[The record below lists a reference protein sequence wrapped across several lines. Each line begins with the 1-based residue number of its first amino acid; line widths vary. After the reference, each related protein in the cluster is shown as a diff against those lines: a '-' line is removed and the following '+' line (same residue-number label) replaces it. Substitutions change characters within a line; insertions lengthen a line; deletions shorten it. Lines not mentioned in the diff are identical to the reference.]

1 MDKFGGIFE
10 DLTINDEVGRVAR
23 RKAIAVANKR
33 VDDRFGDFIKSA
45 SSAEEAEERIGLIKS
60 DLENAVK
67 EACAEFDVDHST
79 ILASITDKLS
89 KPKKE
94 EKTPQEL
101 EREEMAREHNEKVD
115 KDKDEDEEAFNVE
128 HPGWD
133 NNFGPAGKAAS
144 RRIAGSPVCPECQ
157 TPLEE
162 NDRGQLTYC
171 PLHRKDVTPY
181 NRPQSSSVKEARR
194 PKMCPYHSEL
204 VNASLQTGE
213 PQYAAF
219 APLVGG
225 DSHCGGS
232 FESKCNFK
240 PAMVTQD
247 FWDQKETERAERKEQ
262 RELDRQQEN
271 SFEMEA
277 PHPDEILEES
287 HDISDQ
293 ASLSDLDNA
302 PSAVGEG
309 MSGDSY
315 DAGESFAESAEPVLA
330 KAANCGCDE
339 GQMCEKGSCEKCDE
353 KRKKEASS
361 NCKCWNGYERVPGTK
376 PCAEGSCQKCDNH
389 RKSASWTITA
399 ISDGDSWQKNEKVEQ
414 SEGPS
419 PKIDKGVW
427 KTLDR
432 IDVDA
437 GPYKTRQQ
445 DVLDGPDYSKNDSHG
460 QATADSVLE
469 QTKAVTTQDKLPSE
483 ESNAGFNTDKNLD
496 VNHTDTFNNDGQA
509 NPVTSEVLAARAA
522 ALDFDPRI
530 ADYQIQNAQGNMMD
544 PIPDPSQHP
553 IRRNDGSGSFIDYTG
568 MSPADQQKALDTN
581 FPNPASKPPL
591 GMGNMNPLG
600 AGSPQPSQPP
610 QPSGQ
615 AQQLFNMFDKAPG
628 NQGGGMDLGQ
638 AAGQALNAVGQP
650 VQDAVQ
656 GIGNAVTNPMETAK
670 GIANGVGNIFSAAA
684 HKVNE
689 VDGKFYV
696 IEDGN
701 EKAAGPFDTEADA
714 RSRAKELNNLENL
727 EREAGI
733 GDFFNGVGNAVGDIF
748 GGGDQNAAPP
758 QTSPPGFTQGPA
770 GGGMMNSL
778 NPLNPN
784 SHPDMNKPW
793 RGQPLFHPDGSDN
806 PKAMPDYWNHPDNTQ
821 ELKDAN
827 GKFLDEEKALDGITI
842 KPKTEGL
849 EA

>member
-10 DLTINDEVGRVAR
+10 DLTLNDEVGRVAR

-33 VDDRFGDFIKSA
+33 VDDRFGDFIKAA
-45 SSAEEAEERIGLIKS
+45 SSAEEAEERFGLIKE
-60 DLENAVK
+60 DLENSVK
-67 EACAEFDVDHST
+67 EACAEFDVDHGPV
-79 ILASITDKLS
+79 LASIN
-89 KPKKE
+89 KKFE
-94 EKTPQEL
+94 REKTHQEL

-115 KDKDEDEEAFNVE
+115 KNKNKDKDKDKNEDDEVFNVG

-144 RRIAGSPVCPECQ
+144 
-157 TPLEE
+157 L
-162 NDRGQLTYC
+162 
-171 PLHRKDVTPY
+171 
-181 NRPQSSSVKEARR
+181 KEARR

-353 KRKKEASS
+353 RRKKEASS
-361 NCKCWNGYERVPGTK
+361 DCKCWNGYERVPGTK
-376 PCAEGSCQKCDNH
+376 PCAEGSCKKCDDH
-389 RKSASWTITA
+389 RKNAKIAAGLTGSRNANWTVTA
-399 ISDGDSWQKNEKVEQ
+399 ISDGDSWQKSEKLEQ

-469 QTKAVTTQDKLPSE
+469 QTKAVTTQEKLPSE
-483 ESNAGFNTDKNLD
+483 ESNAGFNTDKSLA

-522 ALDFDPRI
+522 ALDFDPRV
-530 ADYQIQNAQGNMMD
+530 ADYRIQNAQGNMMD
-544 PIPDPSQHP
+544 PTPNPSQHP
-553 IRRNDGSGSFIDYTG
+553 IRRNDESGGSFIDYTG

-600 AGSPQPSQPP
+600 AGSPQPPQPS

-615 AQQLFNMFDKAPG
+615 TQQLFNMFDKAPG

-656 GIGNAVTNPMETAK
+656 GIGNAVANPMDTAK
-670 GIANGVGNIFSAAA
+670 GIANGVGNIFSSAA

-701 EKAAGPFDTEADA
+701 EKAAGPFNSKEEA
-714 RSRAKELNNLENL
+714 RERAAKLNAMENL
-727 EREAGI
+727 EKEGAS
-733 GDFFNGVGNAVGDIF
+733 GDD
-748 GGGDQNAAPP
+748 
-758 QTSPPGFTQGPA
+758 TC
-770 GGGMMNSL
+770 
-778 NPLNPN
+778 
-784 SHPDMNKPW
+784 
-793 RGQPLFHPDGSDN
+793 DGCGE
-806 PKAMPDYWNHPDNTQ
+806 PV
-821 ELKDAN
+821 AN
-827 GKFLDEEKALDGITI
+827 GSGRYLDSRPDERFCDECYKKAKEPKSEE
-842 KPKTEGL
+842 L